1 LLFHHTGGVSASLR
15 SSADPDEVS
24 AQIDLIGVRGLMSGV
39 EPSAAQIGGSRAASD
54 VTFRCLRRSAWPE

>member
-1 LLFHHTGGVSASLR
+1 LR

-54 VTFRCLRRSAWPE
+54 VTFLCLRRSAWPE